1 MAIHDVPNTQVHAI
15 ALGVTATGFR
25 GPTGARFAYVRRSD
39 VPVSFQVID
48 ATANVAQQDLDGQNI
63 DNPVA
68 GAVVRACA
76 GPIPADSWHLIQL
89 ADEDAPSLGA
99 VVRQPI
105 LYLQAQTAFPVEAK
119 KCWLRF
125 TRAPL

>member
-1 MAIHDVPNTQVHAI
+1 MAIEDVLNTQVHAV

-25 GPTGARFAYVRRSD
+25 APTGARFAYVRRSD
-39 VPVSFQVID
+39 VPIVFQVID
-48 ATANVAQQDLDGQNI
+48 STANVAQQDLDGQNI

-68 GAVVRACA
+68 GAAIRACA

-89 ADEDAPSLGA
+89 ADEDAPSFGGA
-99 VVRQPI
+99 VRQPI
-105 LYLQAQTAFPVEAK
+105 LYLQAETAFAVEAK